1 MRRSLKIEGGKMP
14 TYKVAHIN
22 QQGQNLII
30 FPLDPT
36 FGQLTALE
44 QQSDLTMLGLRAYAA
59 GLRGLPV
66 AVWEADGQTRFR
78 GPERWRAFLE
88 SINLEFVW
96 ANVNKEISW

>member
-66 AVWEADGQTRFR
+66 AV
-78 GPERWRAFLE
+78 
-88 SINLEFVW
+88 
-96 ANVNKEISW
+96 